1 MEVDESP
8 EVTTAGEAVPAAEVV
23 EAVEAAPKVD
33 GTPTAVGSLRSILS
47 AEELEVIPGETTKKI
62 ETYYEQKLEEF
73 LTAKA
78 LLETAK
84 TNVGKR
90 FVGGSWGCFFGV
102 IFCVSSRKI
111 SHCCKRERRKC
122 CVFFF
127 LFAFFLRAGFT
138 RRLSRVNSFG
148 TSLGGRR

>member
-23 EAVEAAPKVD
+23 EAVEEVPKLD

-90 FVGGSWGCFFGV
+90 FEGGGSFIGV

-127 LFAFFLRAGFT
+127 LFSFFFASWVHSASVT
-138 RRLSRVNSFG
+138 REFVRD
-148 TSLGGRR
+148 

>member
-90 FVGGSWGCFFGV
+90 FVGGSWGCFFWGYFLCFV
-102 IFCVSSRKI
+102 SQNQPLLQTREKKVLCVLFLV
-111 SHCCKRERRKC
+111 C
-122 CVFFF
+122 FFF
-127 LFAFFLRAGFT
+127 CEPDSPGVCHA
-138 RRLSRVNSFG
+138 
-148 TSLGGRR
+148 

>member
-90 FVGGSWGCFFGV
+90 FVGGSWGCFFLGLFFV
-102 IFCVSSRKI
+102 FRLAKSAIVANAREESVVCSFSCLLYFASRI
-111 SHCCKRERRKC
+111 HPASVTREFVRD
-122 CVFFF
+122 
-127 LFAFFLRAGFT
+127 
-138 RRLSRVNSFG
+138 
-148 TSLGGRR
+148 